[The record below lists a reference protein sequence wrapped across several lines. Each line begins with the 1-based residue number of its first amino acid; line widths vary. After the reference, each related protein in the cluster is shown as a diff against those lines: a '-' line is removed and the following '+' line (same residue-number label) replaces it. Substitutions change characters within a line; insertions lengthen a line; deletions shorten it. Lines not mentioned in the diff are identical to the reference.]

1 MITKS
6 GFTKFLNFMTPDAGV
21 FVQGGGQIGHIVKIY
36 YFLTNRLL
44 LLTEET
50 N

>member
-1 MITKS
+1 MITKG

-21 FVQGGGQIGHIVKIY
+21 IVQGGVQIGHIVKIY
-36 YFLTNRLL
+36 YFLKNLL
-44 LLTEET
+44 LLTDET

>member
-1 MITKS
+1 MIIKG

-21 FVQGGGQIGHIVKIY
+21 FVQGGGQIGNIVKIY
-36 YFLTNRLL
+36 YFLKKLL
-44 LLTEET
+44 LLTDET